1 MYSAYSHAITHT
13 HTVRVACSMSPY
25 CHLAFLRQH
34 FSPDTFVRM
43 QHWIFPPV
51 FFFKKIT
58 SRNIFTTRPSSEL
71 NTTKQYEKLWELTS
85 SVWPVLEG
93 WGKQSESVKKVF
105 GNLIEFFLGGGDLN
119 QSLHTPTRPLNSTSR
134 PSAALLHC
142 QFSLPRSILQCIF
155 SWSFCSESLHGFLDI
170 TGEDVR
176 KLVCL
181 KINKTKEEGVHRE
194 WLIKIHTYITSLVY
208 LQLWLWQPASPLA
221 THAVN
226 SSCEITGR
234 IKGQRQTL
242 WQWLLIHR
250 RQYALL
256 LIHFIYWT
264 LAE

>member
-1 MYSAYSHAITHT
+1 MLSHTHT

-34 FSPDTFVRM
+34 FSPDTFVRT
-43 QHWIFPPV
+43 QHWVFPPV

-71 NTTKQYEKLWELTS
+71 NTTKQYEKLRELTS

-93 WGKQSESVKKVF
+93 WGKQSEFLETFKH
-105 GNLIEFFLGGGDLN
+105 GNLIEFFGGGFEPEFAYTHPPSELN
-119 QSLHTPTRPLNSTSR
+119 IPPFCRTI
-134 PSAALLHC
+134 HC
-142 QFSLPRSILQCIF
+142 QFSLPRSVLQCIF

-250 RQYALL
+250 RHYALL